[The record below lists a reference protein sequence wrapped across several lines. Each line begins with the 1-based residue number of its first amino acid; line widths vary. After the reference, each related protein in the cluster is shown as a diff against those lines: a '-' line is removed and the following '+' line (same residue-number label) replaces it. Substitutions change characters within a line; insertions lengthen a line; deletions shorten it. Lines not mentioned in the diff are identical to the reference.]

1 MFKVFGFYKFIKIK
15 SLKKN
20 KDFLQKFL
28 ISNNI
33 RGTIIIAKE
42 GLNGTISGCVKDID
56 KTTKKLKSLFS
67 FKLFDNSNESKSKF
81 QPFHK
86 PKVKIKKEVVPMN
99 LTINSKDRNIQ
110 NHLEPKDWNKLIK
123 NKDTHII
130 DTRKPFEYKVGTFK
144 KFDNSNESK
153 SKFQPFRKPKVK
165 IKKEVVPM
173 NLTLNSKDRNIQ
185 THLDPKEWNKLIKN
199 KDTHIIDTRK
209 PFEYK
214 VGTFK
219 KSVNPN
225 INNFRDFPKYLNK
238 LKKNKPVAMFCTGG
252 IRCEKT
258 SVYLKKKGFENIFQ
272 LNGGILNY
280 LKKIK
285 KTESLWKGEC
295 FVFDNRISLKHELKI
310 GTYSVCSGC
319 RMPISPKDKRSNKYE
334 EGVSCPNCHAV
345 SYTHLTLPT
354 NREV

>member
-15 SLKKN
+15 SLKRN
-20 KDFLQKFL
+20 KDLLQKFL
-28 ISNNI
+28 TSNNI

-42 GLNGTISGCVKDID
+42 GLNGTISGGVKDID
-56 KTTKKLKSLFS
+56 KIIKKLKFLFS
-67 FKLFDNSNESKSKF
+67 
-81 QPFHK
+81 
-86 PKVKIKKEVVPMN
+86 
-99 LTINSKDRNIQ
+99 
-110 NHLEPKDWNKLIK
+110 
-123 NKDTHII
+123 
-130 DTRKPFEYKVGTFK
+130 FK

-153 SKFQPFRKPKVK
+153 SKFQPFHKPKVK

-310 GTYSVCSGC
+310 GTYSMCSGC

-334 EGVSCPNCHAV
+334 EGVSCPNCRDK
-345 SYTHLTLPT
+345 LTET
-354 NREV
+354 QKSRFRMRQSQVYKAKQSRKKYIFQKEFK